1 MSNHLVIIE
10 QSNDDSIIKVMT
22 RNEILKRG
30 RKGLTIVEGNLLKG
44 FGQIMDLKN
53 LIKGKNGH

>member
-1 MSNHLVIIE
+1 ME